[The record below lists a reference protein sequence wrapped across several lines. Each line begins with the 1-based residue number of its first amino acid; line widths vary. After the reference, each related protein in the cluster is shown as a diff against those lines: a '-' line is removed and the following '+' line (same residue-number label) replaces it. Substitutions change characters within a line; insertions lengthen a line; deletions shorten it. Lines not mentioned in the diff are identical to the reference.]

1 MSHVS
6 KGASFIIGSGPR
18 GIGKKTTMRALP
30 GFAPG
35 RLPFVIA
42 LPEEI
47 SGISNVPSCVIS
59 HEVSEHRV
67 PTYLW
72 GQDLRDFFELPQQG
86 HMLVSNMHANH
97 IDEVHSQIVAANDVP
112 EDQFRAINPF
122 VFIVDRRR

>member
-59 HEVSEHRV
+59 HEV
-67 PTYLW
+67 
-72 GQDLRDFFELPQQG
+72 
-86 HMLVSNMHANH
+86 
-97 IDEVHSQIVAANDVP
+97 HSQIVAANDVP